1 MKAIWWEKDDN
12 KRREEKLF
20 SLTEFFVDE
29 DTLIASLPSTGRFT
43 VHIWK
48 GAEMA
53 GKPDKKIVVDKKLG
67 YYLTGYSY
75 ENRRTKSQY

>member
-20 SLTEFFVDE
+20 GLTEFFVDE
-29 DTLIASLPSTGRFT
+29 DTLIASLPPTGRFT

-48 GAEMA
+48 GAAMA
-53 GKPDKKIVVDKKLG
+53 GKPDKKIVVD
-67 YYLTGYSY
+67 
-75 ENRRTKSQY
+75 N